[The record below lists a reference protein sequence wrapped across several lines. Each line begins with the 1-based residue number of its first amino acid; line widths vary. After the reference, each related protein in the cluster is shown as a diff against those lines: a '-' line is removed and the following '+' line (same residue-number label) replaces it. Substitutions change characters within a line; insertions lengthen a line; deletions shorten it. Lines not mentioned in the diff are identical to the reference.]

1 MRRDAELSGLPPA
14 QGVRHLA
21 VSRET
26 LQRIKAAIELERED
40 DEENVGG
47 GSLVETDLQKVIERF
62 RPAETKAA
70 EPTKKPLNFEKVA
83 FPARGLL
90 ASLGS
95 VYGLLSGVLLK
106 LSQFFAKLPMT
117 ASLAAS
123 LTAAGMTTAPETY
136 LAAAVTAAFVVAA
149 LTLAFVGLVGVL
161 LSDPLLALAAPVLSA
176 SAFVG
181 VLIIALT
188 IPAGRAAARASEI
201 DRALPF
207 ALRQLSTQVKAGV
220 SFHRAMQSIATS
232 NYGLL
237 SDEFAR
243 VVSDVNRGD
252 TMENALLKLAR
263 RSRSKG
269 LRRTITQVLRSFK
282 TGGNLSQI
290 ITDIADDVSFEV
302 RMSIRDF
309 TEKLNFIN
317 VIYIMVGVVAPVT
330 LAILSAILQIPLF
343 SGGIPPFLIYFAFAG
358 ILGVMVAI
366 LWITKRMEPAA
377 W

>member
-1 MRRDAELSGLPPA
+1 M
-14 QGVRHLA
+14 A

-40 DEENVGG
+40 EGEAPIGG
-47 GSLVETDLQKVIERF
+47 GLVETDLQKVIERF
-62 RPAETKAA
+62 KPADAKPAETAA
-70 EPTKKPLNFEKVA
+70 KKPMNFEKVA
-83 FPARGLL
+83 FPARGMMG
-90 ASLGS
+90 SLGS
-95 VYGLLSGVLLK
+95 VYTRLSGILLK
-106 LSQFFAKLPMT
+106 LSKLFAKLPMSAT
-117 ASLAAS
+117 LASS
-123 LTAAGMTTAPETY
+123 LTAAGMTIAPETY
-136 LAAAVTAAFVVAA
+136 LAASVTAGFLAGA
-149 LTLAFVGLVGVL
+149 LIFALVGIIGL
-161 LSDPLLALAAPVLSA
+161 FIRDPLLALAAPVLSA
-176 SAFVG
+176 SAFLA
-181 VLIIALT
+181 VLIVAMSL
-188 IPAGRAAARASEI
+188 PAARAASRAAEV

-237 SDEFAR
+237 SEEFTR

-263 RSRSKG
+263 RNRSKG
-269 LRRTITQVLRSFK
+269 LRRTVTQVLRSFK

-290 ITDIADDVSFEV
+290 ITDIAEDVSFEV

-343 SGGIPPFLIYFAFAG
+343 SGGIPPMLIYLAFVG

>member
-1 MRRDAELSGLPPA
+1 MRRDAELPGFPPA

-269 LRRTITQVLRSFK
+269 LRRTITQV
-282 TGGNLSQI
+282 
-290 ITDIADDVSFEV
+290 
-302 RMSIRDF
+302 
-309 TEKLNFIN
+309 
-317 VIYIMVGVVAPVT
+317 
-330 LAILSAILQIPLF
+330 
-343 SGGIPPFLIYFAFAG
+343 
-358 ILGVMVAI
+358 
-366 LWITKRMEPAA
+366 
-377 W
+377 

>member
-1 MRRDAELSGLPPA
+1 M
-14 QGVRHLA
+14 A

-26 LQRIKAAIELERED
+26 LQRIKAAIELEREQ
-40 DEENVGG
+40 ESEIPSSSGR
-47 GSLVETDLQKVIERF
+47 LIETDLQKVIERF
-62 RPAETKAA
+62 KPAEVKTADS
-70 EPTKKPLNFEKVA
+70 TRKPLNLEKVA
-83 FPARGLL
+83 FPERGMLGTLGTVYAR
-90 ASLGS
+90 
-95 VYGLLSGVLLK
+95 LSGLLLK
-106 LSQFFAKLPMT
+106 LSKLFAKLPMSGT
-117 ASLAAS
+117 LAAT

-136 LAAAVTAAFVVAA
+136 LAASVTAAFLAGALIFA
-149 LTLAFVGLVGVL
+149 LTGIIGLFI
-161 LSDPLLALAAPVLSA
+161 SDPLLALAAPALSI
-176 SAFVG
+176 SAFFA
-181 VLIIALT
+181 VLIAALS
-188 IPAGRAAARASEI
+188 IPAGKAAARAAEV

-220 SFHRAMQSIATS
+220 SFHRALQSLATS
-232 NYGLL
+232 NYGIL
-237 SDEFAR
+237 SDELSR

-263 RSRSKG
+263 RNRSHG
-269 LRRTITQVLRSFK
+269 LRRTVTQVLRSFK

-343 SGGIPPFLIYFAFAG
+343 SGGFPPIMIYLAFVG
-358 ILGVMVAI
+358 ILGVMGAI

>member
-1 MRRDAELSGLPPA
+1 
-14 QGVRHLA
+14 VA

-40 DEENVGG
+40 EGEAPIGG
-47 GSLVETDLQKVIERF
+47 GLVETDLQKVIERF
-62 RPAETKAA
+62 KPADAKAA
-70 EPTKKPLNFEKVA
+70 ETVAKKPLDFQKVA
-83 FPARGLL
+83 FPARGMLGG
-90 ASLGS
+90 LGS
-95 VYGLLSGVLLK
+95 IYTRLSGILLK
-106 LSQFFAKLPMT
+106 LSKFFAKLPMT
-117 ASLAAS
+117 ATLSAS
-123 LTAAGMTTAPETY
+123 LTAAGMTIAPETY
-136 LAAAVTAAFVVAA
+136 LAASVTAGFLAGA
-149 LTLAFVGLVGVL
+149 LIFALVGLVGLVIR
-161 LSDPLLALAAPVLSA
+161 DPLLALAAPALSA
-176 SAFVG
+176 SAFFA
-181 VLIIALT
+181 VLIGALS
-188 IPAGRAAARASEI
+188 IPSAKAANRAAEV

-237 SDEFAR
+237 SAEFTR

-263 RSRSKG
+263 RNRSKG
-269 LRRTITQVLRSFK
+269 LRRTVTQVLRSFK

-290 ITDIADDVSFEV
+290 ITDIAEDVSFEV

-343 SGGIPPFLIYFAFAG
+343 SGGIPPMLIYLAFVG